1 MTALARDQIVCAAR
15 GWIGTPYRH
24 QASLKGVGCD
34 CIGLVRGLWR
44 ELIGPEP
51 EPMQP
56 YTPDWAEASGVE
68 SLIALGE
75 RHFVAADPAAF
86 APGDLLV
93 FRFRDNSVAKHVGV
107 ASDATHMIHAQD
119 GARVAEVP
127 IGAWRRR
134 IVRAF
139 AFPGLTNDRA

>member
-1 MTALARDQIVCAAR
+1 MSALARDDIVRAAR
-15 GWIGTPYRH
+15 AWIGTPYLH

-51 EPMQP
+51 EPLRP
-56 YTPDWAEASGVE
+56 YTPDWAEANGAE
-68 SLIALGE
+68 SLIELGDKYFAPVE
-75 RHFVAADPAAF
+75 TNAF
-86 APGDLLV
+86 AAGDLLV
-93 FRFRDNSVAKHVGV
+93 FRFRDKYPAKHVGV
-107 ASDATHMIHAQD
+107 ATGADRMIHAHD
-119 GARVAEVP
+119 GARVAEIA

-139 AFPGLTNDRA
+139 AFPGVV